1 MDSEKTPYKVGQQVE
16 LEVLRETPL
25 GFVATI
31 NGKDEGL
38 LYHNEIFEKLKP
50 GLQIPGYIR
59 ALREDGGIDLI
70 IQALGSH
77 SSDQIG
83 VRILEVLENAK
94 GRLEIN
100 SKTSVEDIYRL
111 FGVSKKKYKMA
122 LGGLYKRRLIK
133 ITDDAIELT
142 PLK

>member
-1 MDSEKTPYKVGQQVE
+1 MNLEKTVYTVGQHVE

-25 GFVATI
+25 GFVALI

-38 LYHNEIFEKLKP
+38 LYHNEIFENLKP
-50 GLQIPGYIR
+50 GDKIPGYIKT
-59 ALREDGGIDLI
+59 LREDGGIDLI
-70 IQALGSH
+70 LQALGSH

-83 VRILEVLENAK
+83 VRILEVLEDSK

-100 SKTSVEDIYRL
+100 SKTSAEEIYRL

-122 LGGLYKRRLIK
+122 LGGLYKRRLVNIS
-133 ITDDAIELT
+133 DEAIELT
-142 PLK
+142 KL